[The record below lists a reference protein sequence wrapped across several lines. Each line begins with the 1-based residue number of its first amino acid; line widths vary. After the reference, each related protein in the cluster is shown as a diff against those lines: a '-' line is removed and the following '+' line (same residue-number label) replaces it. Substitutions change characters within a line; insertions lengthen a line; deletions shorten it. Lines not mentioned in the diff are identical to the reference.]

1 MSCFGLIWTD
11 ACFRHGLQHDMP
23 RFSAGRLSPSPKHHL
38 SLVAVRILQAFITSR
53 CHAMQ
58 LDRSSNASVF
68 GVSGIRCKL
77 ILFVAPEGCVSANV
91 ICLSA
96 FCTIRS
102 FLVGCRL
109 VTMGQS
115 ISVLGLTFD
124 WEPDW
129 KASIGCHFQC
139 SWHPPG
145 IIPGILLASSC
156 LFIKSPPAQILC
168 EMHGS
173 WTHDAATRQML
184 HTVQIFGICSGL
196 TGLRRAGR
204 VDSKA
209 R

>member
-145 IIPGILLASSC
+145 IIPGILLASSWHRSVC
-156 LFIKSPPAQILC
+156 LLKALLHKYYAKCTGRGHMTLPPDKCCTPSKYL
-168 EMHGS
+168 EF
-173 WTHDAATRQML
+173 AA
-184 HTVQIFGICSGL
+184 
-196 TGLRRAGR
+196 A
-204 VDSKA
+204 
-209 R
+209 